1 MQASKPNPTRWT
13 LIVRAQGTGADARAA
28 LGELMSQYE
37 GFVLWLVRR
46 NRPPPDAST
55 EDLKQEFLACMLRRN
70 DVAKLDRSR
79 GSFRA
84 WLTVAVR
91 RFVVGER
98 QKWAALHAGRRDT
111 SLTPCEAFHTDT
123 PEDAVCAQAFAAH
136 LLLHVLSLLRA
147 EARDPQR
154 FEALVRFLPGPQMD
168 LVELGPIARSQGMTA
183 TALAKA
189 ICDLRARFRDL
200 LRSAVRDTLDFGG
213 PSPAGPASV
222 TAHAVEQEL
231 RELRCLFYPRD
242 HTGVIPVAV

>member
-13 LIVRAQGTGADARAA
+13 LIVRAQGTGAGARAA
-28 LGELMSQYE
+28 LGELVSQYD
-37 GFVLWLVRR
+37 GFVRWLIVR
-46 NRPPPDAST
+46 NRPPPDASV

-70 DVAKLDRSR
+70 DVAKLDQSR

-91 RFVVGER
+91 RFVAGER
-98 QKWAALHAGRRDT
+98 QKWAALYTGRRDT

-123 PEDAVCAQAFAAH
+123 PEDEVCARAFAAH

-147 EARDPQR
+147 EARDAQR

-168 LVELGPIARSQGMTA
+168 LVELGPVARSLGMTT

-200 LRSAVRDTLDFGG
+200 LRSAVRDTLDVGDA
-213 PSPAGPASV
+213 SPAGQPGAC
-222 TAHAVEQEL
+222 ARAVEEEL
-231 RELRCLFYPRD
+231 RELRHLFYPRD